1 MRESTQHK
9 IDRVRP
15 PRVQITYDVEIGNA
29 IEMKELPFVVGVL
42 ADLSGMPKEELPKI
56 KDRKFVEVDSD
67 NFSEIISAIKPRL
80 ELMVKNKL
88 LNDDSDTKIELT
100 FSDME
105 DFNPLNIT
113 KQVPELAKL
122 YEARC
127 LLKDLLTKMDGNDIL
142 EGLLQEVIK
151 NTSKRDALIKEIED
165 IKPSS
170 EV

>member
-1 MRESTQHK
+1 MSESTQHK
-9 IDRVRP
+9 LDRIRP
-15 PRVQITYDVEIGNA
+15 PRVQITYDVEIGNS

-42 ADLSGMPKEELPKI
+42 ADLAGMQKEEPPKI
-56 KDRKFVEVDSD
+56 KDRKFVEVDKDS
-67 NFSEIISAIKPRL
+67 FSEIMSAIKPRL
-80 ELMVKNKL
+80 ELNVKNKL

-100 FSDME
+100 FEAME

-142 EGLLQEVIK
+142 ESLLQEVIK

-165 IKPSS
+165 FKQA
-170 EV
+170 